1 MDRKKCRPGSD
12 FESHPPPLFPAH
24 LHQPLPGSHPRRLV
38 VAAEHVHRD
47 DGRIVLA
54 VRQDALARLALELR
68 VQALDCVGGA
78 DRLPDRPGEGIVRED
93 VHARLGEH
101 PRHPLVLLRP
111 EGGEGTECLPGLFP
125 GRHRRH
131 LAEVVA
137 DGFLVFPYDIRCQVP
152 PVVRETSLVQGAEGF

>member
-78 DRLPDRPGEGIVRED
+78 DRLPDRPGEGIVRE
-93 VHARLGEH
+93 VKCTPNLNIISPTKEQGLSTGCRYALRYFSKVA
-101 PRHPLVLLRP
+101 PLLFKILL
-111 EGGEGTECLPGLFP
+111 
-125 GRHRRH
+125 H
-131 LAEVVA
+131 
-137 DGFLVFPYDIRCQVP
+137 
-152 PVVRETSLVQGAEGF
+152 

>member
-78 DRLPDRPGEGIVRED
+78 DRLPDRPEE
-93 VHARLGEH
+93 ASS
-101 PRHPLVLLRP
+101 PLSTALSSLSLSCSVCCILFMAAVLL
-111 EGGEGTECLPGLFP
+111 C
-125 GRHRRH
+125 
-131 LAEVVA
+131 
-137 DGFLVFPYDIRCQVP
+137 YY
-152 PVVRETSLVQGAEGF
+152 